1 MLGFDTVLTKELLL
15 EIPHQAAVE
24 GYVASHTPDGW
35 AIVPVYRAGDPT
47 VTPVDDLTKDV
58 HSGTVILTSAE
69 IAALPPVAELLEA
82 LSDLLVAMDEYDDT
96 WSVPQ
101 FAMDEP
107 AVACARAVLTK
118 MKGVVVTDDLGC

>member
-15 EIPHQAAVE
+15 KDPHVE

-35 AIVPVYRAGDPT
+35 AIVPVYRAGEPT

-69 IAALPPVAELLEA
+69 IAALPPVAELAQA
-82 LSDLLVAMDEYDDT
+82 LSDLLVVMDEYDDT

-107 AVACARAVLTK
+107 AVACARAVLAK
-118 MKGVVVTDDLGC
+118 MREM